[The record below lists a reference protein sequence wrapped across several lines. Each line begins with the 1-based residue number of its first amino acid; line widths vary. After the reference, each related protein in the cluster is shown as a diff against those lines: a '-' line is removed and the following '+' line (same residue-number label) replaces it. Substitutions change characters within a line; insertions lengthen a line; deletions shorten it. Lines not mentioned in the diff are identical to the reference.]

1 MTATGAVSRRCLLSH
16 VSQLSFAASSCGAL
30 GRGRTLPHVTRV
42 TIAYLAKEAW
52 RNFGELRKAE
62 VQLRRTPL
70 PRTPVNS
77 VGFLMSVQG
86 KGRDDGLVA
95 LDPGG
100 DLHPTAGHAVA
111 HRQPFDP
118 SHQPAERE

>member
-1 MTATGAVSRRCLLSH
+1 MMATGAVSRRRLLSH
-16 VSQLSFAASSCGAL
+16 VSHLSFAASCGAL

-70 PRTPVNS
+70 PRTWVNS
-77 VGFLMSVQG
+77 VGCPQG
-86 KGRDDGLVA
+86 IRARSSDHRDDNFALGPAAFDMSEGLRGLVERVR
-95 LDPGG
+95 LG
-100 DLHPTAGHAVA
+100 DDGTE
-111 HRQPFDP
+111 D
-118 SHQPAERE
+118 S